1 MISFECDYNNGAHPR
16 VLQHLVETNGEQ
28 TLTYGFDTYTERAK
42 EQIKRACQLEQADI
56 FLLTGGTQTNATV
69 IDGVLRTYEAVITVE
84 TGHIAIH
91 EAGAVEASGHKV
103 IALPTDDGKL
113 TARQIGDYMEWFE
126 GDESRDHLAQPGMVY
141 ISFPT
146 ELGTLYTAN
155 ELEAIYDVCQ
165 RHHLLLFIDGARLGY
180 GLAASDD
187 VTLPWLARHC
197 DVFYIGGTKVGAL
210 CGEAVV
216 FSQMRAPRY
225 FFTIVKRHG
234 ALLAKGRLAGVQFDA
249 LFAPADGKADEN
261 GSADG
266 NQTLDGEPLYL
277 QISRHAIDMARRMKQ
292 LLTAKGYKLYIDS
305 PTNQQ
310 FVVMDNEKVREL
322 EQKVQFTHWGPY
334 DKQSTIC
341 RFVTSWATTEDDLRI
356 LEKLV

>member
-16 VLQHLVETNGEQ
+16 VLQHMVETNGEQ

-42 EQIKRACQLEQADI
+42 EQIRKACQLEQAEV

-69 IDGVLRTYEAVITVE
+69 IDGALRSYEAVITVE
-84 TGHIAIH
+84 SGHIAIH

-103 IALPTDDGKL
+103 IALPPHEGKL
-113 TARQIGDYMEWFE
+113 SAQQLSEYMEWFE

-146 ELGTLYTAN
+146 ELGTLYTAT
-155 ELEAIYDVCQ
+155 EIECLFEVCR
-165 RHHLLLFIDGARLGY
+165 RHGLLLFIDGARLGY
-180 GLAASDD
+180 GLAASPD

-216 FSQMRAPRY
+216 FSQMKAPRC
-225 FFTIVKRHG
+225 FFSIVKRHG
-234 ALLAKGRLAGVQFDA
+234 ALLAKGRLTGVQFDA
-249 LFAPADGKADEN
+249 LFEPGTED
-261 GSADG
+261 SH
-266 NQTLDGEPLYL
+266 EPLYL
-277 QISRHAIDMARRMKQ
+277 QISRHAIDMARQMRQ
-292 LLTAKGYKLYIDS
+292 LMVNKGYRLYIDS

-310 FVVMDNEKVREL
+310 FFVIDNKKVREL

-341 RFVTSWATTEDDLRI
+341 RFVTSWATTEDDLQV